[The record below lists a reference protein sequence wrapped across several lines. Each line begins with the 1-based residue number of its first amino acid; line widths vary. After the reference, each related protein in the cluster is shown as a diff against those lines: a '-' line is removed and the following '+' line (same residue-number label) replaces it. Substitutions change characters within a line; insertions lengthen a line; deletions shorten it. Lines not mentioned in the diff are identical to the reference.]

1 MALRPA
7 LDAGA
12 APGPAAEP
20 PPPAESNTP
29 ARDFTTYIP
38 TARATRIAI
47 SEAPRID
54 GDLSDPVWQK
64 GEPITEFYQI
74 DPDPGRPASERT
86 DVRILYDDNN
96 LYVYIYCYDR
106 TPNLV
111 RSTSMNRDG
120 NFGGDDTVRVYLD
133 PLNTRRNGY
142 QFVLNPLGGRL
153 DQIIQNNSDFI
164 REWNTIWAGLAR
176 RVADGWTAEMA
187 IPFRDLSFDPAKTD
201 WVFDFSRE
209 IRHLNQRVRWS
220 AINPATLA
228 TDISRSGTLTGIS
241 GISQGLGLDVQ
252 IFGALRYRFN
262 WQDPQSETK
271 SARLS
276 GNAFYKITP
285 QLTGTLTVNPD
296 FSDAALDLLQ
306 VNTTRFNLFLPETR
320 LFFLQD
326 AATFEFGGRGFAT
339 SNDYNYPAENGSP
352 FFSRNLGL
360 AGTLPVSLISGL
372 KLSGDYGG
380 FGIGALSVVTNGTGD
395 TKHNQVLSIARVTRP
410 IGQSKAGFMFTNGD
424 PTGRSDN
431 MLVGA
436 DFQYLDSN
444 WRPGKVLRSDVF
456 YMRSISSTRG
466 SDDSFGAALYLPNE
480 PIGLETRF
488 KQLGTNFTP
497 ALGFV
502 NRLGIRQLDGI
513 LQYRRRDLGPRW
525 IDVATSYYLVTDL
538 NNTIQSR
545 ENGIW
550 TGISFRTNDDIY
562 IRGFNTYENVLT
574 PFLVAGR
581 VPVPAGQY
589 QWTNANL
596 YFQTAAAR
604 PIFGRLDI
612 LCCSFYD
619 GNYLRADLRLDMRP
633 NATFQLAPR
642 YTYTYI
648 DLPGGLLNIHALST
662 DFIISFSP
670 NMQMVNQLQYDNVSQ
685 RFALSLRYR
694 WEYEPG
700 QELFVSIGQAALIP
714 GERFV
719 PRSTQATIRLG
730 HTFRY

>member
-1 MALRPA
+1 MEAPRAPVTEPA
-7 LDAGA
+7 QAEAGN
-12 APGPAAEP
+12 P
-20 PPPAESNTP
+20 PP
-29 ARDFTTYIP
+29 RDFSTYMP
-38 TARATRIAI
+38 TARATRIAL
-47 SEAPRID
+47 SDAPTID
-54 GDLSDPVWQK
+54 GDLSDSIWEK
-64 GEPITEFYQI
+64 AEPITEFYQI

-86 DVRILYDDNN
+86 VVRFLYDDNN

-106 TPNLV
+106 RPDLV

-164 REWNTIWAGLAR
+164 REWNTIWAGQAR
-176 RVADGWTAEMA
+176 RVADGWTAEMG

-201 WVFDFSRE
+201 WVLDFSRE

-220 AINPATLA
+220 SINPATLA
-228 TDISRSGTLTGIS
+228 TDISRSGTLTGIT
-241 GISQGLGLDVQ
+241 GITQGLGLDVQ
-252 IFGALRYRFN
+252 LFGTMRYRFD
-262 WQDPQSETK
+262 WQDPQRETK
-271 SARLS
+271 SARVS

-296 FSDAALDLLQ
+296 FSDAPLDLLQ

-360 AGTLPVSLISGL
+360 AGSFPVSLISGL
-372 KLSGDYGG
+372 KLSGDYAG

-395 TKHNQVLSIARVTRP
+395 TKHNQVLSVARVTRP
-410 IGQSKAGFMFTNGD
+410 IGHSKAGFFFTNGD
-424 PTGRSDN
+424 PSGRSDN
-431 MLVGA
+431 TLVGG
-436 DFQYLDSN
+436 DFQYLNSA

-456 YMRSISSTRG
+456 YMRSMSSTRG
-466 SDDSFGAALYLPNE
+466 DDDSFGAALYLPNE
-480 PIGLETRF
+480 PFGLETRF

-497 ALGFV
+497 GLGFI
-502 NRLGIRQLDGI
+502 NRLGIRQIDGI
-513 LQYRRRDLGPRW
+513 MQYRRRDLGPRW

-538 NNTIQSR
+538 SNQIQSR

-562 IRGFNTYENVLT
+562 VRGFNTYENVQT
-574 PFLVAGR
+574 VFRVANR
-581 VPVPAGQY
+581 VPVPAGRY
-589 QWTNANL
+589 EWTNANL
-596 YFQTAAAR
+596 YFQTSPAR

-619 GNYLRADLRLDMRP
+619 GKYLRADLRLDMRP
-633 NATFQLAPR
+633 NAMFQLAPR

-648 DLPGGLLNIHALST
+648 DLPGGLLNIHAVST

-670 NMQMVNQLQYDNVSQ
+670 NMQMINQLQFDNISQ
-685 RFALSLRYR
+685 RLALSLRYR
-694 WEYEPG
+694 WEYQPG
-700 QELFVSIGQAALIP
+700 QELFASVGQTGFLP
-714 GERFV
+714 EDRFV
-719 PRSTQATIRLG
+719 ARSTQANIRLG